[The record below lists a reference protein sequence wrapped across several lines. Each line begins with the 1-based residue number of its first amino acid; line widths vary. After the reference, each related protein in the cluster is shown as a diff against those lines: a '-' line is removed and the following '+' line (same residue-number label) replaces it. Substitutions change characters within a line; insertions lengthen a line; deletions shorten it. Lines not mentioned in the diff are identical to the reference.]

1 MGILNWL
8 LIPNRNNTYIPLE
21 AYEISDNGEYIYR
34 GTDIDVGSINYEQG
48 HILFNKIYREDSLD
62 IKIKSFNT
70 NITPLIAVAAKVNLI
85 LK

>member
-1 MGILNWL
+1 M
-8 LIPNRNNTYIPLE
+8 
-21 AYEISDNGEYIYR
+21 
-34 GTDIDVGSINYEQG
+34 GSINYEQG

-70 NITPLIAVAAKVNLI
+70 NITQLIAVAARINLI